1 MMMMKMMITMIMM
14 MMMIHS
20 NGDVF
25 EFRYVRD
32 VVEGPSMYRWA
43 ATGQVEEA
51 EYQAGVRDDI
61 TARTDNNNHPSC
73 VQVKHGPGR
82 ELSAAGDVETRTWRS
97 GQLHGPAQ
105 VAGANGDRLEF
116 CYVEVGG
123 SV

>member
-1 MMMMKMMITMIMM
+1 MITNLRMEL
-14 MMMIHS
+14 
-20 NGDVF
+20 F
-25 EFRYVRD
+25 
-32 VVEGPSMYRWA
+32 
-43 ATGQVEEA
+43 
-51 EYQAGVRDDI
+51 QALV
-61 TARTDNNNHPSC
+61 TTHAC

-97 GQLHGPAQ
+97 GQLDGPAQ

>member
-1 MMMMKMMITMIMM
+1 MMKMKMMITVM

-51 EYQAGVRDDI
+51 EYQAGVGGHDI
-61 TARTDNNNHPSC
+61 TARTSNH
-73 VQVKHGPGR
+73 
-82 ELSAAGDVETRTWRS
+82 
-97 GQLHGPAQ
+97 
-105 VAGANGDRLEF
+105 
-116 CYVEVGG
+116 
-123 SV
+123 

>member
-1 MMMMKMMITMIMM
+1 MMMMITMMM

-61 TARTDNNNHPSC
+61 TARTDNNNHPCAC

-123 SV
+123 SL

>member
-1 MMMMKMMITMIMM
+1 MMMMMKMMITMMM

-51 EYQAGVRDDI
+51 EYQAGVGGDDNSQ
-61 TARTDNNNHPSC
+61 D
-73 VQVKHGPGR
+73 
-82 ELSAAGDVETRTWRS
+82 
-97 GQLHGPAQ
+97 
-105 VAGANGDRLEF
+105 
-116 CYVEVGG
+116 
-123 SV
+123 

>member
-1 MMMMKMMITMIMM
+1 MMKMKMMITVM

-51 EYQAGVRDDI
+51 EYQAGVGGHDI
-61 TARTDNNNHPSC
+61 RARTGNHRPC

-97 GQLHGPAQ
+97 GQLDGPAQ

>member
-1 MMMMKMMITMIMM
+1 MMMMKMMITMMM

-123 SV
+123 SL